1 MPCQTNATGTNSA
14 RADCEGCHAI
24 GKLCPRQGRRY
35 QGHHEKVR
43 SSSRHLAAV
52 RLRHVCA
59 SAAAEVAL
67 TTTFDPSEV
76 AWFSEKGTGA
86 INGQAFFQ
94 TRGGQPRTCAGL
106 EVSLQPKSGY
116 GRERLLALYGS
127 AESGYTTVGSANVQ
141 FIPDSADYKQARK
154 TSVCDAQGNFS
165 FTGLP
170 AGEYFLTTGIMW
182 SVPGQEFMPTQGG
195 LLMQSV
201 KLSDG
206 ESTRVIMT
214 R

>member
-1 MPCQTNATGTNSA
+1 MKNFVLPLGFLLLSGCATFA
-14 RADCEGCHAI
+14 PAP
-24 GKLCPRQGRRY
+24 PRQ
-35 QGHHEKVR
+35 
-43 SSSRHLAAV
+43 
-52 RLRHVCA
+52 
-59 SAAAEVAL
+59 VAL

-116 GRERLLALYGS
+116 GRERLIALYGS

-182 SVPGQEFMPTQGG
+182 SVPGQEFMPPQGG